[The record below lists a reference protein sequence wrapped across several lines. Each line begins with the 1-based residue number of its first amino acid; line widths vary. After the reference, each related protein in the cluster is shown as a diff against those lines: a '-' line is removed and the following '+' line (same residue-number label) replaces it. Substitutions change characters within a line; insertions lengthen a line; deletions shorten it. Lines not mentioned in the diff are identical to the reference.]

1 MAKLSPN
8 LESLTMTPT
17 AATADIF
24 LSLYT
29 FASLTFISETVQLP
43 EGSFNQAGSSHHL
56 DSTNCF
62 EEQPLLGRSAG
73 L

>member
-1 MAKLSPN
+1 MVKLSLK

-17 AATADIF
+17 TATDFF
-24 LSLYT
+24 LTLYT
-29 FASLTFISETVQLP
+29 FASLSFFSETVQLS
-43 EGSFNQAGSSHHL
+43 EDSFKQAGPSHHL

-62 EEQPLLGRSAG
+62 EEQPLQGRSDE